1 MTRRLRRQNAGK
13 FEVDAGGTVTNV
25 TKTNRWWQFGKRSDG
40 DGGNLGGIAMAAGA
54 LPLVASLF
62 IGGGQAS
69 YDDERMPV
77 QGGVSPA
84 MILGVVS
91 CVVCCLVVVLVVGV
105 IAATK

>member
-54 LPLVASLF
+54 LPLASLF
-62 IGGGQAS
+62 IGGQAS

-84 MILGVVS
+84 MILGLVS
-91 CVVCCLVVVLVVGV
+91 CVMCCCLVVLVVGV

>member
-13 FEVDAGGTVTNV
+13 FDAAGGTVTNV

-40 DGGNLGGIAMAAGA
+40 DGGNLGGVAMAAGA

-62 IGGGQAS
+62 IGGGQAI

-77 QGGVSPA
+77 QGGVSPG
-84 MILGVVS
+84 MILGVS
-91 CVVCCLVVVLVVGV
+91 CVVCCCLVVVLVVGV